1 MDCNQTVLWY
11 GNNSSL
17 GNPQDIQPLGMVMF
31 QSYGI
36 HGPVLGPVTGLV
48 IDIILL
54 ALAFWMLAS
63 PDMKKVSNILT
74 FVTLVA
80 SISLLRVVMT
90 PLPNIQPV
98 TVAALIIGA
107 QLGARRGVAF
117 AVLVTMISNFII
129 GDGIWTLYQAIGWSV
144 VAIIGAYSKII
155 TDGQLK
161 LNKTF
166 AYAVI
171 CAFLFDFIVS
181 LSVLG
186 TVSVNGFMIYLL
198 NGIPYDLLHAVG
210 NLTIAAWFGGWF
222 SNAIAKFQS
231 MEEIE
236 QKVVDGYVTR
246 T

>member
-1 MDCNQTVLWY
+1 
-11 GNNSSL
+11 
-17 GNPQDIQPLGMVMF
+17 MF

-48 IDIILL
+48 IDVILL
-54 ALAFWMLAS
+54 SLAFWMLAS
-63 PDMKKVSNILT
+63 PDMKKTSNVLT
-74 FVTLVA
+74 FVTLITSV
-80 SISLLRVVMT
+80 SLLRVVMT
-90 PLPNIQPV
+90 PLPNVQPV

-144 VAIIGAYSKII
+144 VAIIGSSSKII
-155 TDGQLK
+155 IDGQLQ
-161 LNKTF
+161 LNRTF
-166 AYAVI
+166 GYAVI
-171 CAFLFDFIVS
+171 CAFLFDIIVS

-186 TVSVNGFMIYLL
+186 TVSLSGFMMYLL
-198 NGIPYDLLHAVG
+198 NGIPYDILHAVG
-210 NLTIAAWFGGWF
+210 NVTIAAWFGRWF
-222 SNAIAKFQS
+222 SEAITKFQS

>member
-1 MDCNQTVLWY
+1 
-11 GNNSSL
+11 
-17 GNPQDIQPLGMVMF
+17 MF

-36 HGPVLGPVTGLV
+36 HGPVLGPVSGLV
-48 IDIILL
+48 IDVILL

-63 PDMKKVSNILT
+63 PDMKKVSNVLT
-74 FVTLVA
+74 FVTLVT
-80 SISLLRVVMT
+80 SVSLLRVLMT

-144 VAIIGAYSKII
+144 VAIIGSSSKII
-155 TDGQLK
+155 INGQLQ

-166 AYAVI
+166 GYAVI
-171 CAFLFDFIVS
+171 CALLFDFIVS

-186 TVSVNGFMIYLL
+186 TVSLSGFMVYLL
-198 NGIPYDLLHAVG
+198 NGIPYDILHAVG
-210 NLTIAAWFGGWF
+210 NLSIAAWFGIWF
-222 SNAIAKFQS
+222 SEAITKFQS

>member
-1 MDCNQTVLWY
+1 
-11 GNNSSL
+11 
-17 GNPQDIQPLGMVMF
+17 MF

-36 HGPVLGPVTGLV
+36 HGPVLGPFSGLV
-48 IDIILL
+48 IDVILL

-63 PDMKKVSNILT
+63 PDMKKVSNVLT
-74 FVTLVA
+74 FVTLVT
-80 SISLLRVVMT
+80 SVSLLRVVMT
-90 PLPNIQPV
+90 SLPNIQPV

-144 VAIIGAYSKII
+144 VAIIGSSSKII
-155 TDGQLK
+155 TDGQLQ
-161 LNKTF
+161 LNKTLG
-166 AYAVI
+166 YAVI
-171 CAFLFDFIVS
+171 CAFLFDIIVS

-186 TVSVNGFMIYLL
+186 TVSASGFMVYLI
-198 NGIPYDLLHAVG
+198 NGIPYDILHAVG
-210 NLTIAAWFGGWF
+210 NLTIAAWFGRWF
-222 SNAIAKFQS
+222 SEAITKFQS

>member
-1 MDCNQTVLWY
+1 
-11 GNNSSL
+11 
-17 GNPQDIQPLGMVMF
+17 MF

-36 HGPVLGPVTGLV
+36 HGPVLGPFSGLV
-48 IDIILL
+48 IDVILL

-63 PDMKKVSNILT
+63 PDMKKVSNVLT
-74 FVTLVA
+74 FVTLVT
-80 SISLLRVVMT
+80 SVSLLRVVMT
-90 PLPNIQPV
+90 SLPNIQPV

-144 VAIIGAYSKII
+144 VAIIGSSSKII
-155 TDGQLK
+155 IDGQLQ
-161 LNKTF
+161 LNKTLG
-166 AYAVI
+166 YAVI
-171 CAFLFDFIVS
+171 CAFLFDIIVS
-181 LSVLG
+181 LIVLG
-186 TVSVNGFMIYLL
+186 TVSASGFMVYLI
-198 NGIPYDLLHAVG
+198 NGIPYDILHAVG
-210 NLTIAAWFGGWF
+210 NLTIAAWFGRWF
-222 SNAIAKFQS
+222 SEAITKFQS

>member
-1 MDCNQTVLWY
+1 
-11 GNNSSL
+11 
-17 GNPQDIQPLGMVMF
+17 MF

-54 ALAFWMLAS
+54 GLAFWMLAS
-63 PDMKKVSNILT
+63 PDMRKAPNILT

-80 SISLLRVVMT
+80 SISLLRVVMA

-98 TVAALIIGA
+98 TVAALIVGA

-144 VAIIGAYSKII
+144 VAIIGAYSNII
-155 TDGQLK
+155 VDEKLQLS
-161 LNKTF
+161 KTYL
-166 AYAVI
+166 YAIVT
-171 CAFLFDFIVS
+171 AFLFGFIVS

-186 TVSVNGFMIYLL
+186 TVSFSGFMIYLL
-198 NGIPYDLLHAVG
+198 NGIPYDLLHALG
-210 NLTIAAWFGGWF
+210 NLTMAAWFGTWF
-222 SNAIAKFQS
+222 SDSIAKFQS
-231 MEEIE
+231 LEEIE

>member
-1 MDCNQTVLWY
+1 
-11 GNNSSL
+11 
-17 GNPQDIQPLGMVMF
+17 MF

-48 IDIILL
+48 IDVILL
-54 ALAFWMLAS
+54 SLAFWMLAS
-63 PDMKKVSNILT
+63 PDMKKASNVLT
-74 FVTLVA
+74 FVTLITSV
-80 SISLLRVVMT
+80 SLLRVVMT

-129 GDGIWTLYQAIGWSV
+129 GDGIWTLYQATGWSV
-144 VAIIGAYSKII
+144 VAIIGSSSKII
-155 TDGQLK
+155 IDGQLQ

-166 AYAVI
+166 GYAVI
-171 CAFLFDFIVS
+171 CAFLFDIIVS

-186 TVSVNGFMIYLL
+186 TVSLSGFMMYVL
-198 NGIPYDLLHAVG
+198 NGIPYDILHAVG
-210 NLTIAAWFGGWF
+210 NVTIAAWFGRWF
-222 SNAIAKFQS
+222 SEAITKFQS

>member
-1 MDCNQTVLWY
+1 
-11 GNNSSL
+11 
-17 GNPQDIQPLGMVMF
+17 MF

-48 IDIILL
+48 IDVILL
-54 ALAFWMLAS
+54 SLAFWMLAS
-63 PDMKKVSNILT
+63 PDMKKASNVLT
-74 FVTLVA
+74 FVTLITSV
-80 SISLLRVVMT
+80 SLLRVVMA

-98 TVAALIIGA
+98 TVAALIIGG

-129 GDGIWTLYQAIGWSV
+129 GGGIWTLYQAIGWSV
-144 VAIIGAYSKII
+144 VAIIGSSSKII
-155 TDGQLK
+155 IDGQLQ
-161 LNKTF
+161 LNRTF
-166 AYAVI
+166 GYAVI
-171 CAFLFDFIVS
+171 CAFLFDIIVS

-186 TVSVNGFMIYLL
+186 TVSLSGFMMYLL
-198 NGIPYDLLHAVG
+198 NGIPYDILHAVG
-210 NLTIAAWFGGWF
+210 NVTIAAWFGRWF
-222 SNAIAKFQS
+222 SEAITKFQS

>member
-1 MDCNQTVLWY
+1 
-11 GNNSSL
+11 
-17 GNPQDIQPLGMVMF
+17 MF

-36 HGPVLGPVTGLV
+36 HGPVLGPVSGLV
-48 IDIILL
+48 IDVILL

-63 PDMKKVSNILT
+63 PDMKKVSNVLT
-74 FVTLVA
+74 FVTLVT
-80 SISLLRVVMT
+80 SVSLLRVLMT

-144 VAIIGAYSKII
+144 VAIIGSSSKII
-155 TDGQLK
+155 INGQLQ

-166 AYAVI
+166 GYAII

-186 TVSVNGFMIYLL
+186 TVSLSGFMVYLL
-198 NGIPYDLLHAVG
+198 NGIPYDILHAVG
-210 NLTIAAWFGGWF
+210 NLSIAAWFGIWF
-222 SNAIAKFQS
+222 SEAITKFQS

>member
-1 MDCNQTVLWY
+1 
-11 GNNSSL
+11 
-17 GNPQDIQPLGMVMF
+17 MF

-48 IDIILL
+48 IDVILL
-54 ALAFWMLAS
+54 SLAFWMLAS
-63 PDMKKVSNILT
+63 PDMKKTSNVLT
-74 FVTLVA
+74 FVTLITSV
-80 SISLLRVVMT
+80 SLLRVVMT
-90 PLPNIQPV
+90 PLPNVQPV

-144 VAIIGAYSKII
+144 VAIIGSSSKII
-155 TDGQLK
+155 IDGQLQ

-166 AYAVI
+166 GYAVI
-171 CAFLFDFIVS
+171 CAFLFDIIVS

-186 TVSVNGFMIYLL
+186 TVSLSGFMMYLL
-198 NGIPYDLLHAVG
+198 NGIPYDILHAAG
-210 NLTIAAWFGGWF
+210 NVTIAAWFGRWF
-222 SNAIAKFQS
+222 SEAITKFQS

>member
-1 MDCNQTVLWY
+1 
-11 GNNSSL
+11 
-17 GNPQDIQPLGMVMF
+17 MF

-36 HGPVLGPVTGLV
+36 HGPVLGPVTGLA
-48 IDIILL
+48 IDVVLL
-54 ALAFWMLAS
+54 ALSFWMLAS
-63 PDMKKVSNILT
+63 PDMKKASNILT
-74 FVTLVA
+74 FVTLITSV
-80 SISLLRVVMT
+80 SLLRVVMT

-107 QLGARRGVAF
+107 QLGVRRGVAF

-144 VAIIGAYSKII
+144 VAIIGSSSKLIV
-155 TDGQLK
+155 DGQLQ

-166 AYAVI
+166 GYAVI
-171 CAFLFDFIVS
+171 CAFIFDIIVS

-186 TVSVNGFMIYLL
+186 TVSLSGFMIYLV

-210 NLTIAAWFGGWF
+210 NLTIAAWFGRWF
-222 SNAIAKFQS
+222 SEAITKFQS

>member
-1 MDCNQTVLWY
+1 
-11 GNNSSL
+11 
-17 GNPQDIQPLGMVMF
+17 MF

-48 IDIILL
+48 IDVVLL
-54 ALAFWMLAS
+54 GLAFWMLAS
-63 PDMKKVSNILT
+63 PDMKKASNILT
-74 FVTLVA
+74 FVTLITSV
-80 SISLLRVVMT
+80 SLLRVVMT

-144 VAIIGAYSKII
+144 VAIIGSSSKII
-155 TDGQLK
+155 IDGQLQ

-166 AYAVI
+166 GYAII
-171 CAFLFDFIVS
+171 CAFLFDIIVS

-186 TVSVNGFMIYLL
+186 TVSLSGFMMYLI
-198 NGIPYDLLHAVG
+198 NGIPYDILHAVG
-210 NLTIAAWFGGWF
+210 NVTIAAWFGRWF
-222 SNAIAKFQS
+222 SEAITKFQS

>member
-1 MDCNQTVLWY
+1 
-11 GNNSSL
+11 
-17 GNPQDIQPLGMVMF
+17 MF

-48 IDIILL
+48 IDVILL
-54 ALAFWMLAS
+54 SLAFWMLAS
-63 PDMKKVSNILT
+63 PDMKKPSNVLT
-74 FVTLVA
+74 FVTLVT
-80 SISLLRVVMT
+80 SVSLLRVVMT

-144 VAIIGAYSKII
+144 VAIIGSSSKII
-155 TDGQLK
+155 IDGQLQ

-166 AYAVI
+166 GYAVI
-171 CAFLFDFIVS
+171 CAFLFDIIVS

-186 TVSVNGFMIYLL
+186 TVSLSGFMMYLL
-198 NGIPYDLLHAVG
+198 NGIPYDILHAVG
-210 NLTIAAWFGGWF
+210 NVTIAAWFGRWF
-222 SNAIAKFQS
+222 SEAITKFQS

>member
-1 MDCNQTVLWY
+1 
-11 GNNSSL
+11 
-17 GNPQDIQPLGMVMF
+17 MF

-48 IDIILL
+48 IDVILL
-54 ALAFWMLAS
+54 SLAFWMLAS
-63 PDMKKVSNILT
+63 PDMKKTSNVLT
-74 FVTLVA
+74 FVTLITSV
-80 SISLLRVVMT
+80 SLLRVVMT
-90 PLPNIQPV
+90 PLPNVQPV

-144 VAIIGAYSKII
+144 VAIIGSSSKII
-155 TDGQLK
+155 IDGQLQ

-166 AYAVI
+166 GYAVI
-171 CAFLFDFIVS
+171 CAFLFDIIVS

-186 TVSVNGFMIYLL
+186 TVSLSGFMMYLL
-198 NGIPYDLLHAVG
+198 NGIPYDILHAVG
-210 NLTIAAWFGGWF
+210 NVTIAAWFGRWF
-222 SNAIAKFQS
+222 SEAITKFQS

>member
-1 MDCNQTVLWY
+1 
-11 GNNSSL
+11 
-17 GNPQDIQPLGMVMF
+17 MF
-31 QSYGI
+31 QSYGV
-36 HGPVLGPVTGLV
+36 HGPVLGPFSGLV
-48 IDIILL
+48 IDVILL

-63 PDMKKVSNILT
+63 PDMKKVSNVLT
-74 FVTLVA
+74 FVTLVT
-80 SISLLRVVMT
+80 SVSLLRVVMT
-90 PLPNIQPV
+90 SLPNIQPV

-144 VAIIGAYSKII
+144 VAIIGSSSKII
-155 TDGQLK
+155 TDGQLQ
-161 LNKTF
+161 LNKTLG
-166 AYAVI
+166 YAVI
-171 CAFLFDFIVS
+171 CAFLFDIIVS

-186 TVSVNGFMIYLL
+186 TVSASGFMVYLI
-198 NGIPYDLLHAVG
+198 NGIPYDILHAVG
-210 NLTIAAWFGGWF
+210 NLTIAAWFGRWF
-222 SNAIAKFQS
+222 SEAITKFQS

>member
-1 MDCNQTVLWY
+1 
-11 GNNSSL
+11 
-17 GNPQDIQPLGMVMF
+17 MF
-31 QSYGI
+31 QSYGV
-36 HGPVLGPVTGLV
+36 HGPVLGPFSGLV
-48 IDIILL
+48 IDVILL

-63 PDMKKVSNILT
+63 PDMKKVSNVLT
-74 FVTLVA
+74 FVTLVT
-80 SISLLRVVMT
+80 SVSLLRVVMT
-90 PLPNIQPV
+90 SLPNIQPV

-144 VAIIGAYSKII
+144 VAIIGSSSKII
-155 TDGQLK
+155 IDGQLQ

-166 AYAVI
+166 GYAVI
-171 CAFLFDFIVS
+171 CAFLFDIIVS

-186 TVSVNGFMIYLL
+186 TVSLSGFMMYLL
-198 NGIPYDLLHAVG
+198 NGIPYDILHAVG
-210 NLTIAAWFGGWF
+210 NVTIAAWFGRWF
-222 SNAIAKFQS
+222 SEAITKFQS

>member
-1 MDCNQTVLWY
+1 
-11 GNNSSL
+11 
-17 GNPQDIQPLGMVMF
+17 MF

-48 IDIILL
+48 IDVILL
-54 ALAFWMLAS
+54 SLAFWMLAS
-63 PDMKKVSNILT
+63 PDMKKASNVLT
-74 FVTLVA
+74 FVTLITSV
-80 SISLLRVVMT
+80 SLLRVVMA

-144 VAIIGAYSKII
+144 VAIIGSSSKII
-155 TDGQLK
+155 IDGQLQ

-166 AYAVI
+166 GYAII
-171 CAFLFDFIVS
+171 CAFLFDIIVS

-186 TVSVNGFMIYLL
+186 TVSLSGFMMYLI
-198 NGIPYDLLHAVG
+198 NGIPYDILHAVG
-210 NLTIAAWFGGWF
+210 NVTIAAWFGRWF
-222 SNAIAKFQS
+222 SEAITKFQS

>member
-1 MDCNQTVLWY
+1 
-11 GNNSSL
+11 
-17 GNPQDIQPLGMVMF
+17 MF

-36 HGPVLGPVTGLV
+36 HGPVLGPVTGLA
-48 IDIILL
+48 IDVVLL
-54 ALAFWMLAS
+54 ALSFWMLAS
-63 PDMKKVSNILT
+63 PDMKKASNILT
-74 FVTLVA
+74 FVTLITSV
-80 SISLLRVVMT
+80 SLLRVVMT

-144 VAIIGAYSKII
+144 VAIIGSSSKLIV
-155 TDGQLK
+155 DGQLQ

-166 AYAVI
+166 GYAVI
-171 CAFLFDFIVS
+171 CAFIFDIIVS

-186 TVSVNGFMIYLL
+186 TVSLSGFMIYLV

-210 NLTIAAWFGGWF
+210 NLTIAAWFGRWF
-222 SNAIAKFQS
+222 SEAITKFQS

>member
-1 MDCNQTVLWY
+1 
-11 GNNSSL
+11 
-17 GNPQDIQPLGMVMF
+17 MF

-36 HGPVLGPVTGLV
+36 HGPVLGPFSGLV
-48 IDIILL
+48 IDVILL

-63 PDMKKVSNILT
+63 PDMKKVSNVLT
-74 FVTLVA
+74 FVTLVT
-80 SISLLRVVMT
+80 SVSLLRVVMT
-90 PLPNIQPV
+90 SLPNIQPV

-144 VAIIGAYSKII
+144 AAIIGSSSKII
-155 TDGQLK
+155 IDGQLQ
-161 LNKTF
+161 LNKTLG
-166 AYAVI
+166 YAVI
-171 CAFLFDFIVS
+171 CAFLFDIIVS

-186 TVSVNGFMIYLL
+186 TVSASGFMVYLI
-198 NGIPYDLLHAVG
+198 NGIPYDILHAVG
-210 NLTIAAWFGGWF
+210 NLTIAAWFGRWF
-222 SNAIAKFQS
+222 SEAITKFQS

>member
-1 MDCNQTVLWY
+1 
-11 GNNSSL
+11 
-17 GNPQDIQPLGMVMF
+17 MF

-48 IDIILL
+48 IDVILL
-54 ALAFWMLAS
+54 SLAFWMLAS
-63 PDMKKVSNILT
+63 PDMKKASNVLT
-74 FVTLVA
+74 FVTLITSV
-80 SISLLRVVMT
+80 SLLRVVMT

-144 VAIIGAYSKII
+144 VAIIGSSSKII
-155 TDGQLK
+155 IDGQLQ

-166 AYAVI
+166 GYAII
-171 CAFLFDFIVS
+171 CAFLFDIIVS

-186 TVSVNGFMIYLL
+186 TVSLSGFMMYLI
-198 NGIPYDLLHAVG
+198 NGIPYDILHAVG
-210 NLTIAAWFGGWF
+210 NVTIAAWFGRWF
-222 SNAIAKFQS
+222 SEAITKFQS

>member
-1 MDCNQTVLWY
+1 
-11 GNNSSL
+11 
-17 GNPQDIQPLGMVMF
+17 MF

-54 ALAFWMLAS
+54 GLAFWMLAS
-63 PDMKKVSNILT
+63 PDMRKAPNILT

-80 SISLLRVVMT
+80 SISLLRVVMA

-98 TVAALIIGA
+98 TVAALIVGA
-107 QLGARRGVAF
+107 QLGVRRGVAF

-144 VAIIGAYSKII
+144 VAIIGAYSNIIVNEKLQLSKTYLYAII
-155 TDGQLK
+155 T
-161 LNKTF
+161 
-166 AYAVI
+166 
-171 CAFLFDFIVS
+171 AFLFGFIVS

-186 TVSVNGFMIYLL
+186 TVSFSGFMIYLL
-198 NGIPYDLLHAVG
+198 NGIPYDLLHALG
-210 NLTIAAWFGGWF
+210 NLTMAAWFGTWF
-222 SNAIAKFQS
+222 SDSIAKFQS
-231 MEEIE
+231 LEEIE

>member
-1 MDCNQTVLWY
+1 
-11 GNNSSL
+11 
-17 GNPQDIQPLGMVMF
+17 MF
-31 QSYGI
+31 QSYGV
-36 HGPVLGPVTGLV
+36 HGPVLGPFSGLV
-48 IDIILL
+48 IDVILL

-63 PDMKKVSNILT
+63 PDMKKVSNVLT
-74 FVTLVA
+74 FVTLVT
-80 SISLLRVVMT
+80 SVSLLRVVMT
-90 PLPNIQPV
+90 SLPNIQPV

-144 VAIIGAYSKII
+144 VAIIGSSSKII
-155 TDGQLK
+155 TDGQLQ
-161 LNKTF
+161 LNKTLG
-166 AYAVI
+166 YAVI
-171 CAFLFDFIVS
+171 CAFLFDIIVS

-186 TVSVNGFMIYLL
+186 TVSTSGFMVYLI
-198 NGIPYDLLHAVG
+198 NGIPYDILHAVG
-210 NLTIAAWFGGWF
+210 NLTIAAWFGRWF
-222 SNAIAKFQS
+222 SEAITKFQS

>member
-1 MDCNQTVLWY
+1 MVLWY

-17 GNPQDIQPLGMVMF
+17 GNAQDIQPLGSAMF

-48 IDIILL
+48 IDVILL
-54 ALAFWMLAS
+54 GLAFWMLAS
-63 PDMKKVSNILT
+63 PDMKKAPNILT
-74 FVTLVA
+74 FVTLVT

-98 TVAALIIGA
+98 TVASLIIGA
-107 QLGARRGVAF
+107 QLGARRGIAF
-117 AVLVTMISNFII
+117 AVLVTMLSNFII
-129 GDGIWTLYQAIGWSV
+129 GDGIWTLYQAMGWSV
-144 VAIIGAYSKII
+144 VAVIGSLSKII
-155 TDGQLK
+155 INGELK

-166 AYAVI
+166 GYAVI

-181 LSVLG
+181 LSVVG
-186 TVSVNGFMIYLL
+186 TVSLSGFMVYLL

-210 NLTIAAWFGGWF
+210 NLTIAAWFGRWF
-222 SNAIAKFQS
+222 SEVITKFQS